1 MTTELALRGLLF
13 AGELFFAAIAIMAVA
28 MEASTFAKRAS
39 LRHFIWTAAFGAL
52 LALPVLALILPSQF
66 RLALLPAA
74 APVHSQVPVVEAVSH
89 GGIPF
94 IPPAPQPSWHFDL
107 ATIARGLAAL
117 WVIGIAIVVLRSIAA
132 LIGLVLL
139 RRNSAPLRERIPS
152 LPDIGRAYQI
162 RVSTKPQGCGPVT
175 WGFVRPVILLP
186 FASKFWP
193 QERLQAVLLHELAH
207 IRRRDSVTQFL
218 SLIAC
223 ALYWPNPLVW
233 IGART
238 MRGDAEMAADDAV
251 IVSGVRPS
259 SYAGELL
266 QLASEF
272 RSRQSALAGVSLFM
286 AAPSQLE
293 TRVASVLAPK
303 SLRSGVTAMDVLKI
317 TSVGILAVGAIAL
330 ARPSLAQDAP
340 PAPPSVAEAPL
351 PPPPPAAPADAA
363 TSMDVAA
370 PPAPPAPAAPAE
382 PVIAADGHH
391 HHSID
396 IYSTTHDENGR
407 QVKRTK
413 VIIDGTTYDTDAEIA
428 RIQPRIDRAMAESHA
443 REIAMEKVR
452 EEEPKIRAAVDQ
464 AMRNARPQI
473 ERAMAEA
480 RQELKRQNLDVKI
493 SERVNEALKH
503 AQIRI
508 ELEAARMNA
517 EHDRTNA
524 EHDRVD
530 AEHARMDDE
539 SNDGNADSDNDH

>member
-13 AGELFFAAIAIMAVA
+13 AGELFFAAIVIMAVA
-28 MEASTFAKRAS
+28 MEAATFAKRAS
-39 LRHFIWTAAFGAL
+39 LRHFLWMVAFGAL
-52 LALPVLALILPSQF
+52 LVLPVLAFVLPSQI
-66 RLALLPAA
+66 RLSLLPTA
-74 APVHSQVPVVEAVSH
+74 APVLPQAPVVKMVSL
-89 GGIPF
+89 GAIPF
-94 IPPAPQPSWHFDL
+94 IPPAPQPSWHFNL
-107 ATIARGLAAL
+107 VTIAEGLAAFWL
-117 WVIGIAIVVLRSIAA
+117 LGIAIVVLRGAA
-132 LIGLVLL
+132 AVVGLVFL
-139 RRNSAPLRERIPS
+139 RRNSAPLREAIPP
-152 LPDIGRAYQI
+152 LPQVDRDYQI

-175 WGFVRPVILLP
+175 WGFIRPIILLP

-207 IRRRDSVTQFL
+207 IRRRDSLTQLF

-251 IVSGVRPS
+251 IASGVRPS

-272 RSRQSALAGVSLFM
+272 RSQQSALAGVSLFM

-303 SLRSGVTAMDVLKI
+303 SSRSGVTAMDVLKI

-330 ARPSLAQDAP
+330 ARPSLAQDVP

-351 PPPPPAAPADAA
+351 PPAPAAPADAA
-363 TSMDVAA
+363 TPADVEAS
-370 PPAPPAPAAPAE
+370 PAPAAPAAPAA
-382 PVIAADGHH
+382 PVIVADGHH
-391 HHSID
+391 RHSID
-396 IYSTTHDENGR
+396 IYTTIHDGNGHP
-407 QVKRTK
+407 VKRTK
-413 VIIDGTTYDTDAEIA
+413 VIIDGAMYDTDAEIA
-428 RIQPRIDRAMAESHA
+428 RIQPELDRAMAESSHA

-464 AMRNARPQI
+464 AMRNVRPQI
-473 ERAMAEA
+473 EKAMAEA
-480 RQELKRQNLDVKI
+480 RAELKRQNLDVKI
-493 SERVNEALKH
+493 SERVDKALKH
-503 AQIRI
+503 AQVRI

-524 EHDRVD
+524 EHDPVD
-530 AEHARMDDE
+530 AQHPQIDDE
-539 SNDGNADSDNDH
+539 SNDQNSDSDDAH